1 MFYVP
6 TAIVPG
12 PREPKTDEMNY
23 VLRPLID
30 ELLVLIDGVTIMGL
44 RVRVKILM
52 WASNLPACR
61 KCLGFLA
68 CTADK
73 GCSKCHQHLVADGMM
88 STGTSRTAAE
98 HRAVSDRLTDMR
110 RTSTKS
116 AREEIERRT
125 GTRYFVFSLVAES
138 PVINFLVGTLLKLLS
153 APKYL
158 YEI

>member
-1 MFYVP
+1 MIHVP

-52 WASNLPACR
+52 WASDLPACR

-73 GCSKCHQHLVADGMM
+73 GCSKCHQHLVADGIM
-88 STGTSRTAAE
+88 STGTPRTAAE
-98 HRAVSDRLTDMR
+98 HRAVSD
-110 RTSTKS
+110 
-116 AREEIERRT
+116 
-125 GTRYFVFSLVAES
+125 
-138 PVINFLVGTLLKLLS
+138 
-153 APKYL
+153 
-158 YEI
+158 